1 VNSKSNDALHDA
13 VRGLLSREGNLYT
26 SNLRGMVDV
35 LVVDGPLTLP
45 ELLDRREELAQSS
58 AYRGLGV
65 LIDAGAVRRII
76 HDSDHARYEL
86 DERLTGHHHHHLV
99 CTTCGVVIDVE
110 LPMELERALDESLDT
125 IAQSEGFVL
134 DGHDLDIRGR
144 CLHCEHKAAGGVE
157 AAQL

>member
-1 VNSKSNDALHDA
+1 MSSNSNAVLHDA
-13 VRGLLSREGNLYT
+13 VRELLSGVGNLYT
-26 SNLRGMVDV
+26 SNLRAMVDT
-35 LVVDGPLTLP
+35 LAGDGPLTLP
-45 ELLDRREELAQSS
+45 ELLDRRQELAQSS

-65 LIDAGAVRRII
+65 LIDVGAVRRII

-99 CTTCGVVIDVE
+99 CTACGVVVDVE
-110 LPMELERALDESLDT
+110 LPMEIERVLDESLDA

-144 CLHCEHKAAGGVE
+144 CLHCAHKAAGGVNE
-157 AAQL
+157 S

>member
-1 VNSKSNDALHDA
+1 
-13 VRGLLSREGNLYT
+13 
-26 SNLRGMVDV
+26 MVDT
-35 LVVDGPLTLP
+35 LAGDGPLTLP
-45 ELLDRREELAQSS
+45 ELLERREELAQSS

-99 CTTCGVVIDVE
+99 CTAGGVVVDVE
-110 LPMELERALDESLDT
+110 LPMEIERVLDESLDA

-144 CLHCEHKAAGGVE
+144 CLHCAHETAGGVKE
-157 AAQL
+157 N